1 MEKKET
7 LSKEVIATEKK
18 QLGILELKNT
28 VSEIK
33 HPMGSQAER
42 KGQEKESVNWKIEQ
56 QKLFNHNKQ
65 KINWKKLTKPQGCMG
80 L

>member
-7 LSKEVIATEKK
+7 LSKEVKATEKK
-18 QLGILELKNT
+18 QLEILELKNT

-42 KGQEKESVNWKIEQ
+42 NGQEKESVNWKIEQ
-56 QKLFNHNKQ
+56 
-65 KINWKKLTKPQGCMG
+65 
-80 L
+80 